1 VIKFSARVGHP
12 GWWIFGISFFLAGF
26 CGFFSLALAHR
37 YLEHH
42 PYFFDAVSYS
52 FYNVR
57 LLELLRLEGVWPVAW
72 QEILGNNRHPLRTV
86 PLILFYPPALGHPFG
101 HVPFAL
107 LSLGCFLALLGNLTF
122 QATRNF
128 SATLVVSF
136 AAACMPGIF
145 QPWTGLSAYWLDLPA
160 ALLMGAALLALARFG
175 AGGGIAWLALSG
187 FFGAGACLS
196 RYIAAGYLFFAGGPA
211 ALLVLWA
218 RARAMPRPWRAFLI
232 YFLAL
237 AGSGGV
243 LAGPFL
249 LSHASSVAE
258 FYRTYGYAL
267 GAPLGQTLHALRTS
281 AGDFLAPTGVVF
293 LALGGLLKARHHFR
307 WGGSLDA
314 CLSGAAVWLA
324 LAVPIFLLFVI
335 RAATGHTVAFAVVCW
350 WAALLMPWGRSS
362 LISPM
367 KGIGRVVAPGMAA
380 LVLGGWIWQYSKEWG
395 EAAHPSVEAVGMRLM
410 QTQLA
415 DQLARVG
422 RPLVWN
428 AYFGEVSWI
437 PALDAYYRH
446 GILAIPLGQD
456 YVFSVHESVYRG
468 NFPGWPLERIQE
480 FLYTNAARWL
490 EIAVVFE
497 EPKDLEKHLP
507 NPTSRAVA
515 SYLSGRIRQDPRWE
529 KIFEIRNP
537 WFGKLGGYRNRMAPS
552 DGYLEKLRGNL
563 NLAPTSS

>member
-1 VIKFSARVGHP
+1 MQIGLIS
-12 GWWIFGISFFLAGF
+12 IFITAF
-26 CGFFSLALAHR
+26 CGIFSLLLAVR
-37 YLEHH
+37 YLEFH

-52 FYNVR
+52 FYNIR
-57 LLELLRLEGVWPVAW
+57 LLELVRLDGAWPVAW
-72 QEILGNNRHPLRTV
+72 QEISGNNRHPLRTV
-86 PLILFYPPALGHPFG
+86 PLILFSPSLLGHPFG

-107 LSLGCFLALLGNLTF
+107 FSLVCFLALLGNLTF
-122 QATRNF
+122 QTTRNF
-128 SATLVVSF
+128 SATLVVSL

-145 QPWTGLSAYWLDLPA
+145 QPWTGLSANWLDLPA
-160 ALLMGAALLALARFG
+160 ALLMGAAFLALARFG
-175 AGGGIAWLALSG
+175 AGGGIAWLALAG

-218 RARAMPRPWRAFLI
+218 RARATPRPWRAFLI
-232 YFLAL
+232 YSLLL

-293 LALGGLLKARHHFR
+293 LALGGLLKAWHHFR
-307 WGGSLDA
+307 SRGSLDA
-314 CLSGAAVWLA
+314 CLLGAAVWLA
-324 LAVPIFLLFVI
+324 LAVPIFLIFVI

-350 WAALLMPWGRSS
+350 WAALLMPWGRST
-362 LISPM
+362 LLSPM
-367 KGIGRVVAPGMAA
+367 KGLVRVVAPTTAA
-380 LVLGGWIWQYSKEWG
+380 LIFGGWVWQYGKEWR
-395 EAAHPSVEAVGMRLM
+395 EAGRPSAEATGMRLM

-415 DQLARVG
+415 DQLTRDR

-446 GILAIPLGQD
+446 GILPIPLGQD

-490 EIAVVFE
+490 EVAVVFE

-515 SYLSGRIRQDPRWE
+515 SYLSGRIRQDPQWE
-529 KIFEIRNP
+529 KIFEIENP
-537 WFGKLGGYRNRMAPS
+537 WFGRLGGYRNRMAPS
-552 DGYLEKLRGNL
+552 DGYLKKLRGNL